1 MNSVLGAEQL
11 CGREVMQ
18 MTLEQYIELFEKPN
32 FKVEVDTAELLSLF
46 KELRDARELIK
57 RQAQYIEVYIDTGR

>member
-1 MNSVLGAEQL
+1 
-11 CGREVMQ
+11 

-32 FKVEVDTAELLSLF
+32 FKVEVDTAELISLF

-57 RQAQYIEVYIDTGR
+57 RQAQYIEAYIDTGR